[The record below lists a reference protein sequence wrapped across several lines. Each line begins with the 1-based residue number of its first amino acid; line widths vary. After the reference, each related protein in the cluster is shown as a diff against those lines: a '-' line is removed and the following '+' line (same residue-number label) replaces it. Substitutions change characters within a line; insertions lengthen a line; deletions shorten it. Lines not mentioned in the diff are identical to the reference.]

1 MTPLYQRLQSR
12 TARNEV
18 SDSAF
23 EFPTAQHSRHDR
35 LDFYLARQQM
45 KCLARPQMKLWYV
58 VTFRQNVGSIS
69 DLFVLWRDVAKP
81 QSPPCEVSI
90 ALCDLDYFSVIPQ
103 ESLDISRHDSY
114 CLVAYIDA
122 FQSIHEMAID

>member
-1 MTPLYQRLQSR
+1 MTPLHQRLQSL

-35 LDFYLARQQM
+35 LDFY
-45 KCLARPQMKLWYV
+45 LARPQMKLWYV